1 MRNFEFKAGCICLDL
16 VDTVSGRGSE
26 EFDLLAAPKDIVRWA
41 KASGG
46 LTYIADSLP
55 SKDDHLRLTRLRE
68 VVFRAAGDVLSGSVA
83 AEQDVAELNNAASLG
98 TSRAILTAD
107 GMKVVADRP
116 LDALMVDVATDA
128 ISLLGT
134 TRKDRLRRCPGCNML
149 FFDGSPP
156 GRRKW
161 CSSAVGCGNRQKIRK
176 HRQRQT
182 DVTNSKAG
190 T

>member
-1 MRNFEFKAGCICLDL
+1 
-16 VDTVSGRGSE
+16 
-26 EFDLLAAPKDIVRWA
+26 
-41 KASGG
+41 
-46 LTYIADSLP
+46 
-55 SKDDHLRLTRLRE
+55 
-68 VVFRAAGDVLSGSVA
+68 
-83 AEQDVAELNNAASLG
+83 
-98 TSRAILTAD
+98 
-107 GMKVVADRP
+107 MKVLADRP

-161 CSSAVGCGNRQKIRK
+161 CSSTAGCGNRQKIRK

-182 DVTNSKAG
+182 NVINSKAG